1 MTQTVGLSTAS
12 VGLQMTQRREVFD
25 MPKEQDCPEGHEQA
39 QGMGQVNILRFKQ
52 DHVQG
57 AAAGSGQS
65 PASAQA
71 GHEQSQSS
79 PAQKGLVGE
88 WLDMSQQK
96 KQNQQVKRGDFPPLP
111 SEDSTCMG
119 VGALHPP
126 PGSSAQKR
134 HGPARAGSGAT
145 KISEGWSTSYL
156 RTS

>member
-1 MTQTVGLSTAS
+1 
-12 VGLQMTQRREVFD
+12 

-39 QGMGQVNILRFKQ
+39 QGMGQVNIMRFKQ

-96 KQNQQVKRGDFPPLP
+96 KQNQQVKRGDFPPLLYP
-111 SEDSTCMG
+111 QKTPPAWGLEHCIHLLGPQHKKDTDLLEQVQG
-119 VGALHPP
+119 PQRYQRGGAPL
-126 PGSSAQKR
+126 
-134 HGPARAGSGAT
+134 
-145 KISEGWSTSYL
+145 I
-156 RTS
+156 